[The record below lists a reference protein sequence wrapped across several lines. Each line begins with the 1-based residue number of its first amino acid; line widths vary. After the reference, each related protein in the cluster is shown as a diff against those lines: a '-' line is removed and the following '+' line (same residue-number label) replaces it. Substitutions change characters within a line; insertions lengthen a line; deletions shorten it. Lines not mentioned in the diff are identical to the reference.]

1 MQTRSFS
8 LALIIAVIAM
18 LMVHT
23 YIDDEKSK
31 LIGLY
36 GKQGPVLVAKVD
48 IDELELIDD
57 SKVLTKNIPEHFKSP
72 GYFKSEKEVRNTI
85 ATVPIKKG
93 EQITKPRVTYPGA
106 KTGLSRQVALGK
118 RAMAISISEHQAVGH
133 LIKPGDRVDILVPVD
148 YASGRKDIQKLTTIL
163 QDVLILSTGF
173 NMTNSIP
180 IIGVKTASEI
190 RKLNLNTY
198 NTYNTVTLE
207 LTPFQTQKLAFM
219 LTYSGFRPILSLRNN
234 NDKEILSIKPTRLF
248 DVLGKE
254 EASDAKSYFS
264 EKYNR
269 KPANRGRR

>member
-18 LMVHT
+18 LMVQT

-57 SKVLTKNIPEHFKSP
+57 SKVYTKNIPEKFQSP
-72 GYFKSEKEVRNTI
+72 GHFKSEKEVKNTI

-118 RAMAISISEHQAVGH
+118 RAMAISISENQAVGH

-163 QDVLILSTGF
+163 QDVLVLSTGF

-180 IIGVKTASEI
+180 MIGLKTESEI
-190 RKLNLNTY
+190 RKLNLNTVNKY
-198 NTYNTVTLE
+198 NTITLE
-207 LTPFQTQKLAFM
+207 LTPFQAQKLAFM
-219 LTYSGFRPILSLRNN
+219 LTYSGFRPIMSLRNN

-254 EASDAKSYFS
+254 EASDAKSYFE
-264 EKYNR
+264 EKYSR
-269 KPANRGRR
+269 RPANRGRR